1 MKLSFTLLLAPVAL
15 AACGGAA
22 VIQPGAPSN
31 GTAVYSLRVA
41 SSSLG
46 PVLVDGQG
54 RTLYYYNLDQEG
66 KIACVGQCA
75 INWPPLL
82 DNAVPTA
89 SGDLSTKL
97 TKVMRPDGGDQVR
110 YNDRPLY
117 TFAGDKKAGDT
128 SGQGIGGEWFAATPS
143 LIDPD
148 AASEQAAASPSVA
161 TGSPPT
167 AAPVP
172 GFNDHDGDN
181 NGTPSDGD
189 GNG

>member
-1 MKLSFTLLLAPVAL
+1 
-15 AACGGAA
+15 
-22 VIQPGAPSN
+22 
-31 GTAVYSLRVA
+31 
-41 SSSLG
+41 
-46 PVLVDGQG
+46 
-54 RTLYYYNLDQEG
+54 
-66 KIACVGQCA
+66 
-75 INWPPLL
+75 L

-97 TKVMRPDGGDQVR
+97 TTVMRPDGGDQVR

-117 TFAGDKKAGDT
+117 RFAGDKKAGDT

-143 LIDPD
+143 LTDPD

-161 TGSPPT
+161 PVSSPT

-172 GFNDHDGDN
+172 AFNDHDGDN